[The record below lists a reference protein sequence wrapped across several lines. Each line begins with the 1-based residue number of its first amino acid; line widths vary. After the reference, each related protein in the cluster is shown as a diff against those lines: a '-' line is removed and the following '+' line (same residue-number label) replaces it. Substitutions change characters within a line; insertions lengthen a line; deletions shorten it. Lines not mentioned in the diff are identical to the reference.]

1 MTRYATLKEYNIGYD
16 EISKE
21 FFITSKTDGRPMI
34 GGFNK
39 AADAIDFADKRVVQI
54 GKRL

>member
-1 MTRYATLKEYNIGYD
+1 MTRYATLKEYNIDYD

-54 GKRL
+54 RKRL